1 MVSNIDSCC
10 PLVISVVS
18 TITHYLSKGVSIKKN
33 HGNNWSVNNQDKES
47 NKTYGRFAERLA
59 APDRRRQSPEIRI
72 RDGRAE
78 PVLTDSRGEEVSF
91 APGSRVHSKN
101 FENLELSALFLQ
113 GVVFID
119 CVWTDCNL
127 RNTEF
132 KDCEFE
138 GCSFLGGAPGFV
150 VNQCRVTSCLFEDP
164 EGVLRF
170 VRSELEGVIISGGRI
185 ALEFNRCVGTGI
197 SIQHA
202 VIGAPSRVIRSDIN
216 ELRII
221 NAQIS
226 EVLFAR
232 SSFFNAT
239 ICNSDF
245 ERCLW
250 IDAQLECA
258 EVSEMSLSNSM
269 LSRVNFDGATIRR
282 IVFHQCLGQDLTF
295 WIASIMAFEAVAT
308 RLSNVRFDRTSID
321 GCAFWRSN
329 LAIEVNDSAVRGF
342 RFNDGSLDLIGEKT
356 IFDSP
361 VLRRSFID
369 SRQVASIKVLDPDI
383 SSSNQITAG
392 AAKWLNK
399 KGGTHET

>member
-1 MVSNIDSCC
+1 MN
-10 PLVISVVS
+10 
-18 TITHYLSKGVSIKKN
+18 Y
-33 HGNNWSVNNQDKES
+33 QDEES
-47 NKTYGRFAERLA
+47 NNPYGRFATHIA
-59 APDRRRQSPEIRI
+59 KPDRLRRSPEIRL

-91 APGSRVHSKN
+91 APGSQIRGKK
-101 FENLELSALFLQ
+101 FEYFELSALLLR
-113 GVVFID
+113 GVAFID

-132 KDCEFE
+132 RDCEFE

-226 EVLFAR
+226 EALFAR
-232 SSFFNAT
+232 SSFFGAT
-239 ICNSDF
+239 ICNSNF

-282 IVFHQCLGQDLTF
+282 IVFDQCLGQDLSF

-329 LAIEVNDSAVRGF
+329 LAIEVNDSAVRSF
-342 RFNDGSLDLIGEKT
+342 RFNDGCLDFIGKKT
-356 IFDSP
+356 TFDSP

-369 SRQVASIKVLDPDI
+369 SRQVASIKVNDPDL
-383 SSSNQITAG
+383 SSNQITAA